1 MKCYFLILI
10 IGFLIMSLTANTAL
24 VFVGS
29 LFVMAGYLSGMATFG
44 AVIREYTPQNKS
56 GMFQG
61 LRIVSQVLI
70 PGVIGPSIGAAVLKN
85 AERVLN
91 NDGTTT
97 FLPNRNIFIASMIV
111 TVVLF
116 VGLLVVFYIQNKK
129 KNNAEKVA
137 LNDN

>member
-1 MKCYFLILI
+1 MMC
-10 IGFLIMSLTANTAL
+10 GFL
-24 VFVGS
+24 
-29 LFVMAGYLSGMATFG
+29 SGNAVFG
-44 AVIREYTPQNKS
+44 AVIRDNTPENKS

-85 AERVLN
+85 AERIYN

-111 TVVLF
+111 AVVLF
-116 VGLLVVFYIQNKK
+116 IALLVIFYIQNRK
-129 KNNAEKVA
+129 KNIYAVCPKTEE
-137 LNDN
+137 